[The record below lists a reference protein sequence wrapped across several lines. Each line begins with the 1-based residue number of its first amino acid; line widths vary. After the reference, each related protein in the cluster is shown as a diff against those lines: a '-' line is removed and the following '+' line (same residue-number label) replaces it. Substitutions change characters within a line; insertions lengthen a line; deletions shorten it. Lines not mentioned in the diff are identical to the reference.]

1 MSKKQGR
8 SIIMMEYEK
17 LIKDCPNLY
26 RHGMYFECGPG
37 WYKIIENLSH
47 KLEALIDGKQSF
59 YATQVKEKY
68 GTLRFYMSL
77 ETKDM
82 GELIEEAGCK
92 TSITCEDCGKPG
104 ILRNDG
110 WVRVTCLE
118 CEQLS
123 QSKRN

>member
-1 MSKKQGR
+1 MNQR
-8 SIIMMEYEK
+8 LMMDYEK

-47 KLEALIDGKQSF
+47 KLEVLIDGDKSF
-59 YATQVKEKY
+59 YAAQVKEKY

-77 ETKDM
+77 ETEDM
-82 GELIEEAGCK
+82 GKLIEEAEHK
-92 TSITCEDCGKPG
+92 TYSTCEDCGKNG
-104 ILRNDG
+104 TLRTDG
-110 WVRVTCLE
+110 WHRVTCME